1 MKITEE
7 TMRQQQAGSSS
18 ANSETSPADP
28 APAHQPTEKEKLK
41 AMSPKDRAWYIWTYY
56 KFHIFGA
63 FLLVVALYVVGS
75 SLYRTT
81 FDTAFHCIYLNSRG
95 ESDINSAP
103 IEKDFAEWMKFG
115 KKELVV
121 TETAFIAFDEKATE
135 YSYAMMAKITALV
148 MAHDLDVMIGDTEST
163 DHYASIGGFENLEDL
178 LPPDVLALVQDR
190 LYYAKNEDGTM
201 YACAIDLSG
210 TEFEEDSCLSQEPPL
225 MGLVAGAERIDNSIA
240 LIRYIFDPS
249 VTK

>member
-18 ANSETSPADP
+18 GNTETSPADLP
-28 APAHQPTEKEKLK
+28 PVHQPTEKEKLK
-41 AMSPKDRAWYIWTYY
+41 AMSPRDKAWYIWTYY

-63 FLLVVALYVVGS
+63 LLLVIALYIVGS
-75 SLYRTT
+75 SIYRTT
-81 FDTAFHCIYLNSRG
+81 FDTAFHCMYLNSRG
-95 ESDINSAP
+95 ESDINSEP
-103 IEKDFAEWMKFG
+103 IEKDFAEWMQFG

-121 TETAFIAFDEKATE
+121 TETAFVSFGEKATE

-148 MAHDLDVMIGDTEST
+148 MAHDLDVMIGDTTST
-163 DHYASIGGFENLEDL
+163 DHYASIGGFENLETF
-178 LPPDVLALVQDR
+178 LPPDVLALVQAR
-190 LYYAKNEDGTM
+190 LYYAKDENGKE

-210 TEFEEDSCLSQEPPL
+210 TEFAEGSNLSQDTPL
-225 MGLVAGAERIDNSIA
+225 LGLVAGSQRTDHSVA

>member
-7 TMRQQQAGSSS
+7 TMRQQQAGTSSGN
-18 ANSETSPADP
+18 AETPPTDLP
-28 APAHQPTEKEKLK
+28 PVHQPTEKEKLK
-41 AMSPKDRAWYIWTYY
+41 AMSPRDKAWYIWTYY

-63 FLLVVALYVVGS
+63 LLLIVALYVVGS
-75 SLYRTT
+75 SFYRTT
-81 FDTAFHCIYLNSRG
+81 FDTAFHCMYLNSRG
-95 ESDINSAP
+95 EADVNSAP
-103 IEKDFAEWMKFG
+103 IEKDFAEWMQFG

-121 TETAFIAFDEKATE
+121 TETAFVSFDEKATE

-163 DHYASIGGFENLEDL
+163 DHYASIGGFENLETI

-190 LYYAKNEDGTM
+190 LYYARDEDGKT

-210 TEFEEDSCLSQEPPL
+210 TEFAEVSNLSQEPPL
-225 MGLVAGAERIDNSIA
+225 MGLVAGAERTENSIA
-240 LIRYIFDPS
+240 LIRYIFDPA